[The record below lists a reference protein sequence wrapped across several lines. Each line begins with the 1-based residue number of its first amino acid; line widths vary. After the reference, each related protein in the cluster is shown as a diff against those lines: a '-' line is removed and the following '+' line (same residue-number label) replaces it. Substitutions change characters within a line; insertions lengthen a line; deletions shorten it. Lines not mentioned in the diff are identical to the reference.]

1 MLLLDIRTAD
11 VMDTIVFEVELKGIK
26 NGTCKAGTR
35 GPSYSELQRRSHE
48 RGSKNQTNCKGNV

>member
-26 NGTCKAGTR
+26 NGTCKASTR
-35 GPSYSELQRRSHE
+35 GPSYAELQRRCHD